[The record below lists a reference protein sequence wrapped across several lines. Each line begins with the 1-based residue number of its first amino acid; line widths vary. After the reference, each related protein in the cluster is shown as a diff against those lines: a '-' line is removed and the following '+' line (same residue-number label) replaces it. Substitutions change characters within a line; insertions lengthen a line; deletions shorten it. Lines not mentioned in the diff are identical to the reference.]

1 MYSVP
6 SEPSVIPCG
15 SPGRDH
21 RRTTFESRV
30 GAGVSADCAWREI
43 AADKVSSTIAAVR
56 SLLEC
61 VGEVF
66 DNRIREKLLTH
77 LTQLPLDFR
86 SWLPTIR
93 KRYTEQLADP
103 HIFHTG
109 ESERAEGVLNRFS
122 LRVEDRGLQ
131 LDDDGG
137 FHALFHTR
145 GEDLLHQTTR
155 RATRRGFLVAAAV
168 GPDRMGDATEGD
180 EAFIVSLLVAIVDRA
195 AGEDSIAVVLVRAD
209 CGNASIRS
217 ERRAAVAGP
226 RQIRVGHIARSG
238 SVVARVVE
246 GDVDHA

>member
-6 SEPSVIPCG
+6 SEPWVIPCG

-30 GAGVSADCAWREI
+30 GAGVSADCAWRDI

-103 HIFHTG
+103 NIFHTG

-137 FHALFHTR
+137 FHSIGSRVA
-145 GEDLLHQTTR
+145 ELLGCWVRETQQLQQPSNDHFTDAVKTSSINPRVVQPGAGSWLR
-155 RATRRGFLVAAAV
+155 RLSVQIGWAMPPKATR
-168 GPDRMGDATEGD
+168 P
-180 EAFIVSLLVAIVDRA
+180 S
-195 AGEDSIAVVLVRAD
+195 
-209 CGNASIRS
+209 
-217 ERRAAVAGP
+217 
-226 RQIRVGHIARSG
+226 
-238 SVVARVVE
+238 
-246 GDVDHA
+246 